1 MTNPLF
7 FEAVL
12 KDKGGDHYKGYV
24 IEPAEFIIKNKLDFP
39 TGNAIKYLLRH
50 SRKGKKKDLEKAK
63 HYIYMII
70 ARDYK

>member
-12 KDKGGDHYKGYV
+12 KDKGGDHYKDYV

-39 TGNAIKYLLRH
+39 TGNVIKYLLRH
-50 SRKGKKKDLEKAK
+50 SKKGKKKDLEKAK
-63 HYIYMII
+63 HYIDMII